1 MGCGGSSIILSE
13 EGIILLYKT
22 TKDKEKVKIINDA
35 NLSKVKIYDIEK
47 KCLVKENG
55 YKRRDSKF

>member
-22 TKDKEKVKIINDA
+22 TKDKEKVKIMNDA
-35 NLSKVKIYDIEK
+35 NLSKVKIYDIEN
-47 KCLVKENG
+47 KCLVKENE
-55 YKRRDSKF
+55 YTFKKI